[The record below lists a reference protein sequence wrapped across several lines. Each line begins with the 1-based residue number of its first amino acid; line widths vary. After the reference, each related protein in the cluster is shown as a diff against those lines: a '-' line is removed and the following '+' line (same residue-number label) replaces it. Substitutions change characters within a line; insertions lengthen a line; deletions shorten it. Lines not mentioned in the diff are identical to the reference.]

1 MEWYFA
7 LALMLGAVCLLMAIG
22 LPVAFSFIVS
32 NIVGAWI
39 FMGGEAGV
47 TAVMRSM
54 LSGIANFG
62 LAPIPLFIFMG
73 EILFQTGVAFTA
85 VNAIDRLIARIPGRL
100 SLVSI
105 VGGTIFATLSGSTI
119 ANTAMLGSVLLPE
132 MKARGYH
139 SSMSMGPIMAV
150 GGIAMLIPPSA
161 LAVLLASL
169 AHIPV
174 AELLV
179 GGVVPGIVMSALF
192 IGYVVVRCLINPALA
207 PSYDMERLPFVERL
221 KPFIVYVLPLSLIF
235 VAVLGSI
242 FAGIASPT
250 DSAALGALMSA
261 LIAACYRRLSWAA
274 LKRSL
279 LETGK
284 ISVMI
289 LFIVAASTSFSQ
301 ILAFSGAT
309 DGALS
314 SLLELELTP
323 LTAVLMMLALLI
335 VLGCFIDQV
344 SMMLVTLPFYMPLAA
359 ALQIDVVWLGILM
372 LIAIELG
379 LLTPPFGLLLFVM
392 KGVVTAGDSLG
403 SIYRAA
409 LPFVGLELVGLGLF
423 VAFPVL
429 VLWLPGLL

>member
-7 LALMLGAVCLLMAIG
+7 LALMLGAVCLLMLIG
-22 LPVAFSFIVS
+22 LPVAFSFIVA
-32 NIVGAWI
+32 NVIGAWI

-47 TAVMRSM
+47 AAVMRGM

-73 EILFQTGVAFTA
+73 EILLHTGIAFTA
-85 VNAIDRLIARIPGRL
+85 VDAIDRLISRVPGRL
-100 SLVSI
+100 SIVSVI
-105 VGGTIFATLSGSTI
+105 GGTIFAALSGSTI

-132 MKARGYH
+132 MNKRGYH
-139 SSMSMGPIMAV
+139 PSMSMGPIMAV

-169 AHIPV
+169 AHMPV

-179 GGVVPGIVMSALF
+179 GGIIPGLIMSTLF
-192 IGYVVVRCLINPALA
+192 IGYVVIRCWLDPSLA
-207 PSYDMERLPFVERL
+207 PSYEVERLPLWQRW
-221 KPFIVYVLPLSLIF
+221 KPFLIYVVPLSLIF

-250 DSAALGALMSA
+250 DSAALGALMSVI
-261 LIAACYRRLSWAA
+261 IAACYRKLSWQA
-274 LKRSL
+274 LKTAL
-279 LETGK
+279 IGTGK

-309 DGALS
+309 DGALEQ
-314 SLLELELTP
+314 LLKIEWTP
-323 LTAVLMMLALLI
+323 LTATILMLAVLL

-344 SMMLVTLPFYMPLAA
+344 SMMLITLPFFMPLAA
-359 ALQIDVVWLGILM
+359 ALDIDLIWLGVLM
-372 LIAIELG
+372 LIAIEMG

-392 KGVVTAGDSLG
+392 KGVTENVSLG
-403 SIYRAA
+403 TIYRAA
-409 LPFVGLELVGLGLF
+409 IPFVGLEFLALGLL
-423 VAFPVL
+423 VAFPAL
-429 VLWLPGLL
+429 VLWLPSLL

>member
-7 LALMLGAVCLLMAIG
+7 LALMLGAVCLLMLVG
-22 LPVAFSFIVS
+22 LPVAFSFIVA
-32 NIVGAWI
+32 NILGAWI

-47 TAVMRSM
+47 AAVMRGM

-73 EILFQTGVAFTA
+73 EILLHTGIAFTA
-85 VNAIDRLIARIPGRL
+85 VDAIDRLISRVPGRL
-100 SLVSI
+100 SIVSVI
-105 VGGTIFATLSGSTI
+105 GGTIFAALSGSTI

-132 MKARGYH
+132 MDKRGYH
-139 SSMSMGPIMAV
+139 PSMSMGPIMAV

-169 AHIPV
+169 ARIPV

-179 GGVVPGIVMSALF
+179 GGIIPGLIMSTLF
-192 IGYVVVRCLINPALA
+192 IGYVVIRCWLNPGLA
-207 PSYDMERLPFVERL
+207 PSYEVERLPLWQRW
-221 KPFIVYVLPLSLIF
+221 KPFLIYVVPLSLIF

-261 LIAACYRRLSWAA
+261 LIAACYRKLSWHA
-274 LKRSL
+274 LKTAL
-279 LETGK
+279 IGTGK

-309 DGALS
+309 DGALEQ
-314 SLLELELTP
+314 LLKIEWTP
-323 LTAVLMMLALLI
+323 LAAVILMLGVLL

-344 SMMLVTLPFYMPLAA
+344 SMMLITLPFFMPLAA
-359 ALQIDVVWLGILM
+359 ALNIDVIWLGVLM
-372 LIAIELG
+372 LIAIEMG

-392 KGVVTAGDSLG
+392 KGVTHNVTLG
-403 SIYRAA
+403 TIYRAA
-409 LPFVGLELVGLGLF
+409 LPFVGLEFFALALL
-423 VAFPVL
+423 VAFPAL
-429 VLWLPGLL
+429 ILWLPSLL

>member
-7 LALMLGAVCLLMAIG
+7 LALMLGAVCLLMLIG
-22 LPVAFSFIVS
+22 LPVAFSFIVA
-32 NIVGAWI
+32 NLIGAWI

-47 TAVMRSM
+47 TAVMRGM

-73 EILFQTGVAFTA
+73 EILLHTGIAFTA
-85 VNAIDRLIARIPGRL
+85 VDAIDRLISRVPGRL
-100 SLVSI
+100 SIVSVI
-105 VGGTIFATLSGSTI
+105 GGTIFAALSGSTI

-132 MKARGYH
+132 MDKRGYH
-139 SSMSMGPIMAV
+139 PSMSMGPIMAV

-169 AHIPV
+169 ARIPV

-179 GGVVPGIVMSALF
+179 GGIIPGLIMSTLF
-192 IGYVVVRCLINPALA
+192 IGYVVIRCWLNPRLA
-207 PSYDMERLPFVERL
+207 PSYEVERLPLWQRW
-221 KPFIVYVLPLSLIF
+221 KPFIIYVVPLSLIF
-235 VAVLGSI
+235 IAVLGSI

-261 LIAACYRRLSWAA
+261 LIAACYRKLSWQA
-274 LKRSL
+274 LKTAL
-279 LETGK
+279 IGTGK

-309 DGALS
+309 DGALEQ
-314 SLLELELTP
+314 LLKIEWTP
-323 LTAVLMMLALLI
+323 LAAVILMLAVLL

-344 SMMLVTLPFYMPLAA
+344 SMMLITLPFFMPLAA
-359 ALQIDVVWLGILM
+359 ALNIDVIWLGVLM
-372 LIAIELG
+372 LIAIEMG

-392 KGVVTAGDSLG
+392 KGVTENVGIG
-403 SIYRAA
+403 VIYRAA
-409 LPFVGLELVGLGLF
+409 IPFVGLELFALGLL
-423 VAFPVL
+423 VAFPAL
-429 VLWLPGLL
+429 VLWLPSLL